1 MHTNF
6 AEAEYVASTR
16 TGWVIQDDG
25 NGPYIKVQGSGDMPT
40 DTEIAAWLVERQFT
54 ALRADRDARLRAT
67 DKYMLPD
74 YPISADAL
82 AQVKTYRAALRD
94 LPDQQGAPWTEGDIP
109 WPIKP
114 NV

>member
-6 AEAEYVASTR
+6 AEYVASAR

-25 NGPYIKVQGSGDMPT
+25 DGPYIKTQGSGDMPT
-40 DTEIAAWLVERQFT
+40 DAEIAAWLVERQFT
-54 ALRADRDARLRAT
+54 ALRSDRDARLRAT

-82 AQVKTYRAALRD
+82 AQVKAYRAALRA
-94 LPDQQGAPWTEGDIP
+94 LPEQPGAPWPVGDIP
-109 WPIKP
+109 WPVMP
-114 NV
+114 PVGA

>member
-1 MHTNF
+1 MSKYKILRG
-6 AEAEYVASTR
+6 A
-16 TGWVIQDDG
+16 DG
-25 NGPYIKVQGSGDMPT
+25 SVKAVGPNVDEFQPHVGLGDILECSDYIPPPSSEDLFVT
-40 DTEIAAWLVERQFT
+40 
-54 ALRADRDARLRAT
+54 LRSDRDARLRAT

-82 AQVKTYRAALRD
+82 AQVKAYRAALRD
-94 LPDQQGAPWTEGDIP
+94 LPDQTGAPWPDGDIP

>member
-6 AEAEYVASTR
+6 AEYVASTR

-25 NGPYIKVQGSGDMPT
+25 NGSYIKVHGSGDMPT
-40 DTEIAAWLVERQFT
+40 DVEIDAWLVERQFT
-54 ALRADRDARLRAT
+54 ALRSDRDARLRAT

-82 AQVKTYRAALRD
+82 AQVKAYRAALRD
-94 LPDQQGAPWTEGDIP
+94 LPDQTGAPWPDGDIP